1 VPCIDA
7 PTFTHR
13 LLRGSV
19 LITLALGLSA
29 CQWLPS
35 AAPTSGQK
43 AAPPVQD
50 AKPARSDAHTAVDEV
65 DQRIDARPSPTTGK
79 GKAGLRG
86 VAAVKAQPVVKLA
99 PPARPGSLADARLQA
114 ARRLV
119 AANPG
124 ITYTSRPPDV
134 LLAIP
139 VLTVDLHAD
148 GSIRRIEVMRYPRQ
162 AKDTVEMAKEALRRA
177 APFGNV
183 SHLPRPWRFNETFL
197 FNDQR
202 QFKPLTLDR

>member
-1 VPCIDA
+1 MPCIESL
-7 PTFTHR
+7 THQPR
-13 LLRGSV
+13 GLLWPA
-19 LITLALGLSA
+19 LAIALLGLSA
-29 CQWLPS
+29 CQLLPPS
-35 AAPTSGQK
+35 ASNGPAATSPSQRTEPSRGDSR
-43 AAPPVQD
+43 AAID
-50 AKPARSDAHTAVDEV
+50 RADE
-65 DQRIDARPSPTTGK
+65 RIDARSPSTAGK
-79 GKAGLRG
+79 GKASLRG
-86 VAAVKAQPVVKLA
+86 AAAARAQPVVKLPA
-99 PPARPGSLADARLQA
+99 PDKPRSLADARLQA

-139 VLTVDLHAD
+139 VLTIDLNAD
-148 GSIRRIEVMRYPRQ
+148 GSIRSIDVMRYPRQ

-183 SHLPRPWRFNETFL
+183 SHLPKPWRFNETFL